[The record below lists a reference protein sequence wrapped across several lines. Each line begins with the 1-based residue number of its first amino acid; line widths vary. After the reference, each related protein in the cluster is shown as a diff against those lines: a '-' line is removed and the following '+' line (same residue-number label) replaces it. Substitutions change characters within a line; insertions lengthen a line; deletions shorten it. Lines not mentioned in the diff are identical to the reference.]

1 MANFTVSGID
11 EVEAAFRKTAE
22 VPDDVKSNILQRMAQ
37 VASTAQARSAVAM
50 GVYDPESTVHIAEKI
65 KVNKPKITDNG
76 GSVTITFSGTR
87 KRGNK
92 RVRNA
97 EIAFINEFGKRGQPA
112 RPFIKSAND
121 KNAAKI
127 NEAGQEALDEW
138 LAEVNK

>member
-11 EVEAAFRKTAE
+11 EVEAAFRTTAA

-37 VASTAQARSAVAM
+37 VAATAQARSAVAM
-50 GVYDPESTVHIAEKI
+50 GVYDPESTVHIAEHI
-65 KVNKPKITDNG
+65 KVNEPEITDNG

-112 RPFIKSAND
+112 RPFIKTAND

-127 NEAGQEALDEW
+127 NEAGQEALDE
-138 LAEVNK
+138 

>member
-1 MANFTVSGID
+1 MASFTVSGMA
-11 EVEAAFRKTAE
+11 EVEAVFRTTADVPLE
-22 VPDDVKSNILQRMAQ
+22 VKNNILKRMAQ
-37 VASTAQARSAVAM
+37 VASTAQARSAVSM
-50 GVYDPESTVHIAEKI
+50 GVYDPESTEHVADKI